1 MNNKLTP
8 ERLFSEPALRL
19 EQPSQYKIS
28 PCANY
33 VSFLRANAQRSRQL
47 DLWLLDRASQQER
60 CLLNAAAVT
69 DERDDDVTKLSRR
82 SVRIENA
89 VGSLLKA
96 SPSISGVR
104 TLTRWSPA

>member
-33 VSFLRANAQRSRQL
+33 VGYLQANAQRSRQL
-47 DLWLLDRASQQER
+47 ICGYL
-60 CLLNAAAVT
+60 
-69 DERDDDVTKLSRR
+69 
-82 SVRIENA
+82 IEQHRKRVA
-89 VGSLLKA
+89 C
-96 SPSISGVR
+96 
-104 TLTRWSPA
+104 